1 MNENKPQ
8 QTTKIE
14 SFRWL
19 IGAMKQAE
27 ALAQLDQIG
36 EVIGRAL
43 LVHDSV
49 YYTFAQINK

>member
-1 MNENKPQ
+1 
-8 QTTKIE
+8 
-14 SFRWL
+14 
-19 IGAMKQAE
+19 MKQAE